1 MNFTQ
6 QSIDFL
12 FENRLHDSRDWYQQ
26 HKHIYQQTVVAPLT
40 ELINT
45 VQPTMSEIDELV
57 MCDPKRISRLFR
69 DMRMH
74 PDSIF
79 RDHVWYTFSRV
90 REQYQ
95 ALPGFYFSIGAG
107 GISYGMGYYCA
118 STRSMQAL
126 RKLILADDKSFGE
139 ALKAFK
145 KQDVFYM
152 YGDMYKKDHYPA
164 ESEEKRFWLNRK
176 TIGLSFD
183 TNDPEIMFSEGLAE
197 KVAADFKSIAPI
209 YDLFMKAEI
218 TAATDDR

>member
-1 MNFTQ
+1 MNFSQ

-26 HKHIYQQTVVAPLT
+26 HKSIYQQTVVEPLT

-45 VQPTMSEIDELV
+45 VQPTMAQIDELV
-57 MCDPKRISRLFR
+57 VCDPKRISRLFR

-118 STRSMQAL
+118 STRSMEAM
-126 RKLILADDKSFGE
+126 RKLILAGDKGFDE
-139 ALKAFK
+139 ALAAYKAQNTFSL
-145 KQDVFYM
+145 
-152 YGDMYKKDHYPA
+152 YGDMYKRDRYPDA
-164 ESEEKRFWLNRK
+164 TDEKKNWLNRK

-183 TNDPEIMFSEGLAE
+183 TSDPDIMFSTDLAQR
-197 KVAADFKSIAPI
+197 VAADFAAIAPV
-209 YDLFMKAEI
+209 YRFFMSAESA
-218 TAATDDR
+218 AATE